1 MMDVCQA
8 LISLLCTA
16 SRDHAQLGY
25 KLARAEAERDA
36 AKSEAQ
42 AARQECTIA
51 KAACKEQQLLD
62 AQIKEIAK
70 SVRKYQAAVICE
82 QELSKRAMAAKSRA
96 EAALEEERKATMAA
110 RAGRAAAECKLE
122 IAEQTIRHLQ
132 SQLAEAALRSTAAG
146 AGTSAPNDLTSP
158 QVPDNAAGGGN
169 ALPQESEHAAGT
181 TCAPTLQQP
190 KKQAGVNGSVPTQVP
205 SCTSFS
211 KHHA

>member
-1 MMDVCQA
+1 MIDVCQA

-70 SVRKYQAAVICE
+70 K
-82 QELSKRAMAAKSRA
+82 
-96 EAALEEERKATMAA
+96 
-110 RAGRAAAECKLE
+110 
-122 IAEQTIRHLQ
+122 
-132 SQLAEAALRSTAAG
+132 
-146 AGTSAPNDLTSP
+146 
-158 QVPDNAAGGGN
+158 
-169 ALPQESEHAAGT
+169 
-181 TCAPTLQQP
+181 CA
-190 KKQAGVNGSVPTQVP
+190 QVP
-205 SCTSFS
+205 SCCHMRAGALKESNGGKEQS
-211 KHHA
+211 GGGP